1 MSACE
6 HLEQKYVRNTVDG
19 RTHYGVQCCSCGEI
33 LKTARH
39 HNRPW
44 IKHSEIPVGV
54 VIHAMEVRP

>member
-6 HLEQKYVRNTVDG
+6 HLKQKYVRNTVSG
-19 RTHYGVQCCSCGEI
+19 GVHYGVQCCVCGEI
-33 LKTARH
+33 LKTKKH
-39 HNRPW
+39 GFRPW